1 MIIKALSSSV
11 NDSAIV
17 NAAGTNRVDKFSVSS
32 NGINETMAIT
42 GWYGSSTGISND
54 KDNPYSARSGLFGGR
69 SGVWHGV
76 NPLGICAGGVYSNVT
91 FRPVIWN

>member
-11 NDSAIV
+11 
-17 NAAGTNRVDKFSVSS
+17 
-32 NGINETMAIT
+32 
-42 GWYGSSTGISND
+42 ND